1 LGSTEELIAVDRQQI
16 TFSNGNT
23 AWAVIPGRNESC
35 TEILQALD
43 IQQPEA
49 LLIVVGGAKNM
60 DGGMKD
66 RLHLLFSKGIAAMAA
81 EMDAMIIDGGT
92 RAGVMEMMGQGVAEQ
107 ERQTALLGIA
117 PEAKV
122 GYQIQPA
129 TQASNGKTQLDPNHS
144 HFVLVKGDKFGDETE
159 TMFGLAAEL
168 AQRIPV
174 VTVLVGGGD
183 IAKQEVLESVR
194 HGWPVVVLTGSDQ
207 PPH

>member
-1 LGSTEELIAVDRQQI
+1 
-16 TFSNGNT
+16 
-23 AWAVIPGRNESC
+23 
-35 TEILQALD
+35 
-43 IQQPEA
+43 
-49 LLIVVGGAKNM
+49 
-60 DGGMKD
+60 
-66 RLHLLFSKGIAAMAA
+66 
-81 EMDAMIIDGGT
+81 
-92 RAGVMEMMGQGVAEQ
+92 MGQGVAEQ